1 MAARRSGRAP
11 GRDDQP
17 SGGMQKMKVMV
28 TGGAGFIG
36 SNLVDRL
43 IDEGHGVVVVDDL
56 STGRE
61 ENLNPDATFYRQDIR
76 DESLEAVFAREGIEA
91 IFHLAAQMDVRKSVA
106 DPVYD
111 ARVNILGTINLLE
124 SALKHG
130 LKKFVYASTGGA
142 VYGEPRFIPV
152 TEDHP
157 INPDCQYGIS
167 KHTVEHYL
175 HVYHRLQ
182 GLNWTALRYPNVFG
196 PRQNPHGEAGVVAIF
211 IQLLSAGRQCTIFGD
226 GSKTRDYVYIDDV
239 VEANI
244 IALERGDNACYNLGW
259 GKEVSDVTIFDT
271 VRGALGLE
279 VEPRYEDVRAGEI
292 FHICLE
298 ASKIRKQLGWAPN
311 VSLEDGVARTIEW
324 YRRTGGVG
332 R

>member
-1 MAARRSGRAP
+1 
-11 GRDDQP
+11 
-17 SGGMQKMKVMV
+17 MKVMV

-43 IDEGHGVVVVDDL
+43 IGEGHQVVVVDDL
-56 STGRE
+56 STGRR
-61 ENLNPDATFYRQDIR
+61 ENLHPEATFYQQDIR
-76 DESLEAVFAREGIEA
+76 DEALEETFAGEGIEA

-111 ARVNILGTINLLE
+111 ARVNILGTINLLQ
-124 SALKHG
+124 SGLKHG
-130 LKKFVYASTGGA
+130 LQKFVYASTGGA
-142 VYGEPRFIPV
+142 VYGEPQFMPV
-152 TEDHP
+152 TEEHP
-157 INPDCQYGIS
+157 INPDCPYGIS

-175 HVYHRLQ
+175 YVYNRLQ

-211 IQLLSAGRQCTIFGD
+211 IQLLSGGKQCTIFGD

-239 VEANI
+239 VQANI
-244 IALERGDNACYNLGW
+244 VALERGDNACYNVGW
-259 GKEVSDVTIFDT
+259 GTEVSDFTIFDT
-271 VRGALGLE
+271 VRKALGLAD
-279 VEPRYEDVRAGEI
+279 EPLYKDVRAGEI

-298 ASKIRKQLGWAPN
+298 AKKIREQLGWSPK
-311 VSLEDGVARTIEW
+311 VTLEEGVAKTIDW
-324 YRRTGGVG
+324 YRRTGGAG

>member
-1 MAARRSGRAP
+1 
-11 GRDDQP
+11 
-17 SGGMQKMKVMV
+17 MKVMV

-43 IDEGHGVVVVDDL
+43 IDDGHGVVVVDDL
-56 STGRE
+56 SSGRE
-61 ENLNPDATFYRQDIR
+61 ENLHPDATFYRQDIR
-76 DESLEAVFAREGIEA
+76 DESLEEVFAREGIEA

-111 ARVNILGTINLLE
+111 ARVNILGTINLLQ

-142 VYGEPRFIPV
+142 VYGEPRFMPV
-152 TEDHP
+152 TEEHP

-175 HVYHRLQ
+175 YVYHRLQ
-182 GLNWTALRYPNVFG
+182 GLNWTALRYPNVYG

-211 IQLLSAGRQCTIFGD
+211 IQLLSAGKRCTIFGD

-239 VEANI
+239 VEANV

-259 GKEVSDVTIFDT
+259 GTEVSDFTIFDT
-271 VRGALGLE
+271 VRNSLGLE
-279 VEPRYEDVRAGEI
+279 DEPRYEDVRAGEI
-292 FHICLE
+292 FHISLE
-298 ASKIRKQLGWAPN
+298 ASKIREQLGWAPK
-311 VSLEDGVARTIEW
+311 VSLEHGVARTIEW

>member
-1 MAARRSGRAP
+1 
-11 GRDDQP
+11 
-17 SGGMQKMKVMV
+17 MKVMV

-43 IDEGHGVVVVDDL
+43 IGEGHQVVVVDDL
-56 STGRE
+56 STGRR
-61 ENLNPDATFYRQDIR
+61 ENLHPDATFYQQDIR
-76 DESLEAVFAREGIEA
+76 DEALEEIFAGEKIEA
-91 IFHLAAQMDVRKSVA
+91 IFHLAAQMDVRKSVS

-111 ARVNILGTINLLE
+111 ARVNILGTINLIE
-124 SALKHG
+124 AGLKHG

-142 VYGEPRFIPV
+142 VYGEPQFMPV

-175 HVYHRLQ
+175 YVYNRLQ

-211 IQLLSAGRQCTIFGD
+211 IQLLSAGKQCTIFGD
-226 GSKTRDYVYIDDV
+226 GSKTRDYVFIDDV
-239 VEANI
+239 VQANI
-244 IALERGDNACYNLGW
+244 VALERGDNACYNLGW
-259 GKEVSDVTIFDT
+259 GTQVSDFTIFDT
-271 VRGALGLE
+271 VRRALDLT
-279 VEPRYEDVRAGEI
+279 VEPLYQDVRAGEI

-298 ASKIRKQLGWAPN
+298 AGKIREQLGWEPT
-311 VSLEDGVARTIEW
+311 VTLEEGVARTIEW

>member
-1 MAARRSGRAP
+1 
-11 GRDDQP
+11 
-17 SGGMQKMKVMV
+17 MKVMV

-43 IDEGHGVVVVDDL
+43 IDEGHAVVVVDDL

-61 ENLNPDATFYRQDIR
+61 KNLHPEAVFYRQDIR
-76 DESLEAVFAREGIEA
+76 DESLEAVFANEGVEA

-130 LKKFVYASTGGA
+130 LKRFVYASTGGA
-142 VYGEPRFIPV
+142 VYGEPRFMPV

-175 HVYHRLQ
+175 YVYNRLR
-182 GLNWTALRYPNVFG
+182 GLNWTALRYPNVYG

-211 IQLLSAGRQCTIFGD
+211 IQLLSSGRQCTIFGD

-259 GKEVSDVTIFDT
+259 GTEVSDFTIFDT
-271 VRGALGLE
+271 VRASLGLE
-279 VEPRYEDVRAGEI
+279 DEPRYEDVRAGEI

-298 ASKIRKQLGWAPN
+298 ASKIRKQLGWAPK

>member
-1 MAARRSGRAP
+1 
-11 GRDDQP
+11 
-17 SGGMQKMKVMV
+17 MKVMV

-43 IDEGHGVVVVDDL
+43 ITEGHQVVVVDDL
-56 STGRE
+56 STGSRD
-61 ENLNPDATFYRQDIR
+61 NLNPEATFYQQDIR
-76 DESLEAVFAREGIEA
+76 DESLEKVFADEGVEA

-111 ARVNILGTINLLE
+111 AQVNVLGTINLLQ
-124 SALKHG
+124 SGMRHG

-142 VYGEPRFIPV
+142 VYGEPQFMPV

-157 INPDCQYGIS
+157 INPDCPYGIS

-175 HVYHRLQ
+175 YVYNRLQ

-211 IQLLSAGRQCTIFGD
+211 IQLLTAGKQCTIFGD

-239 VEANI
+239 VQANI
-244 IALERGDNACYNLGW
+244 VALERGDNTCYNLGR
-259 GKEVSDVTIFDT
+259 GTQVSDFTIFDT
-271 VRGALGLE
+271 VRKSLGLDD
-279 VEPRYEDVRAGEI
+279 EPHFEDVRAGEI

-298 ASKIRKQLGWAPN
+298 AKKIREQLGWTPT
-311 VSLEDGVARTIEW
+311 VTLEDGVARTIEW
-324 YRRTGGVG
+324 YRRTGGTG

>member
-1 MAARRSGRAP
+1 
-11 GRDDQP
+11 
-17 SGGMQKMKVMV
+17 MKVMV

-43 IDEGHGVVVVDDL
+43 IGEGHQVVVVDDL
-56 STGRE
+56 STGRR
-61 ENLNPDATFYRQDIR
+61 ENLHPDVTFYQRDIR
-76 DESLEAVFAREGIEA
+76 DEALEEIFAGEGIEA
-91 IFHLAAQMDVRKSVA
+91 IFHLAAQMDVRKSVS

-111 ARVNILGTINLLE
+111 ARVNILGTINLIE
-124 SALKHG
+124 SGLKHG

-142 VYGEPRFIPV
+142 VYGEPQFMPV

-175 HVYHRLQ
+175 YVYHRLQ

-226 GSKTRDYVYIDDV
+226 GSKTRDYVFIDDV
-239 VEANI
+239 VQANI
-244 IALERGDNACYNLGW
+244 VALERGDNACYNLGW
-259 GKEVSDVTIFDT
+259 GTQVSDFTIFDT
-271 VRGALGLE
+271 VRRALDLT

-298 ASKIRKQLGWAPN
+298 AGKIREQLGWEPA
-311 VSLEDGVARTIEW
+311 VTLEEGVARTIEW